1 MAELMSTKRMTEE
14 QARAVI
20 KDYENKERIRGLVA
34 KRAAERGDSP
44 ASGPIFRPRTPPGG
58 SPGSPLQ
65 SSKQYYDNARA
76 ALKYHAAQRAA
87 SLKRSAPTTT
97 SPPPAGTRTPL
108 PPARTRTPPPTGAGT
123 PSPEEFRALLDSL
136 GVGRPVKKAKG
147 GLIKPRKKSSRKKS
161 IDGIARKG
169 KTKGTQR

>member
-1 MAELMSTKRMTEE
+1 MAERMTEA

-20 KDYENKERIRGLVA
+20 KNHENKKRISRLVA
-34 KRAAERGDSP
+34 ERAAERGDSGST
-44 ASGPIFRPRTPPGG
+44 SGPTFRPRTPPGG

-65 SSKQYYDNARA
+65 SREQFYKNAQA
-76 ALKYHAAQRAA
+76 ALKYHEDKRTA
-87 SLKRSAPTTT
+87 SLKRYAP
-97 SPPPAGTRTPL
+97 
-108 PPARTRTPPPTGAGT
+108 PPARTRTPPPTGAGTPPPTGAGT

>member
-1 MAELMSTKRMTEE
+1 MAERMTEA

-20 KDYENKERIRGLVA
+20 KEHEKKKRISRLVA
-34 KRAAERGDSP
+34 ERAAERGDSGST
-44 ASGPIFRPRTPPGG
+44 SGPTFRPRTPPGG

-65 SSKQYYDNARA
+65 SREQFYKNAQA
-76 ALKYHAAQRAA
+76 ALKYHEDKRTA
-87 SLKRSAPTTT
+87 SLKRYAP
-97 SPPPAGTRTPL
+97 
-108 PPARTRTPPPTGAGT
+108 PPARTRTPPPTGAGTPPPTGAGT

>member
-1 MAELMSTKRMTEE
+1 MAERMTEA

-20 KDYENKERIRGLVA
+20 KNYENKERISRLVA
-34 KRAAERGDSP
+34 ERAAERGDSGST
-44 ASGPIFRPRTPPGG
+44 SGPTFRPRTPPGG

-65 SSKQYYDNARA
+65 SREQFYKNAQA
-76 ALKYHAAQRAA
+76 ALKYHEDKRTA
-87 SLKRSAPTTT
+87 SLKRYAPPLT
-97 SPPPAGTRTPL
+97 GTGTP

>member
-1 MAELMSTKRMTEE
+1 MAERMTEA

-20 KDYENKERIRGLVA
+20 KEHEKKKRISRLVA
-34 KRAAERGDSP
+34 ERAAERGDSGST
-44 ASGPIFRPRTPPGG
+44 SGPVFRPRTPPGG
-58 SPGSPLQ
+58 TPGSPLQ
-65 SSKQYYDNARA
+65 SGEQYYKNAQA
-76 ALKYHAAQRAA
+76 ALKHHEDKRTA
-87 SLKRSAPTTT
+87 SLKRYA
-97 SPPPAGTRTPL
+97 PPPARTRTPL

-161 IDGIARKG
+161 IDGIARQG

>member
-1 MAELMSTKRMTEE
+1 MAERMTEA

-20 KDYENKERIRGLVA
+20 KNHENKKRISRLVA
-34 KRAAERGDSP
+34 ERAAERGDSGST
-44 ASGPIFRPRTPPGG
+44 SGPTFRPRTPPGG

-65 SSKQYYDNARA
+65 SREQFYKNAQA
-76 ALKYHAAQRAA
+76 ALKYHEDKRTA
-87 SLKRSAPTTT
+87 SLKRYAP
-97 SPPPAGTRTPL
+97 

>member
-1 MAELMSTKRMTEE
+1 MAERMTEA
-14 QARAVI
+14 QARAVMEN
-20 KDYENKERIRGLVA
+20 YENEERISRLVA
-34 KRAAERGDSP
+34 ERAAERGDSGST
-44 ASGPIFRPRTPPGG
+44 SGPTFRPRTPPGG

-65 SSKQYYDNARA
+65 SREQFYKNAQA
-76 ALKYHAAQRAA
+76 ALKYHEDKRTA
-87 SLKRSAPTTT
+87 SLKRYAPPLT
-97 SPPPAGTRTPL
+97 GTGTP